1 MSKVKNWIHKVMR
14 KQSIRTT
21 IAVTF
26 STVSVICLIFLC
38 ATLYVFFSSRMQEST
53 SDATQRLLN
62 QTSINLETYLR
73 NMRLISDTMYYSVI
87 KESDIES
94 DLLDEKMNLLYE
106 ANKDNLINI
115 ACFYN
120 DGNLVASV
128 PLNTKKSNVEITG
141 QKWFVSA
148 IDEMEN
154 FHFSTPHVQNLFDTT
169 SARYYWVVSLS
180 RAVEINKN
188 GKSTL
193 GVLLID
199 MNYSSIK
206 ELFDRVNESR
216 SSGYI
221 YLTDSEGE
229 IIYHPHQSLI
239 YSELLKENNLTHATY
254 KDGTTRE
261 KFNGEDHLVSV
272 KTVSY
277 TGWKIVCVMPYKTS
291 VLGSNK
297 TQYYVIMIASAIM
310 LLMIFLSQIISIQIT
325 RPLKNL
331 TESIRFTEDGVL
343 NPDIYIGGNTDVEYL
358 GRTLKEVVAQL
369 RQLMDDLVTEQEEKR
384 KTELDAL
391 QSQIN
396 PHFLYNTL
404 DSIVWMVEG
413 ERYEEAVFMVTQL
426 ASLFRISLSRGKTV
440 ISIEDEIKH
449 AQHYMNIQ
457 KVRYKDQ
464 FEVIFDIDPK
474 INQYR
479 IVKLVLQPIL
489 ENAIYYGVNSQDG
502 EGVITVEGRLDG
514 GDIYISVKD
523 NGLGMSKEDVDK
535 LLTGEIVKER
545 KHGSGVGLINVH
557 KRIQLHFGME
567 YGLIIESEPDRGTSV
582 TVHVPTI
589 INEGGAENGK

>member
-1 MSKVKNWIHKVMR
+1 MSNVKKWMHKVFR
-14 KQSIRTT
+14 RQSIRTT

-26 STVSVICLIFLC
+26 STVSVAILIFLS
-38 ATLYVFFSSRMQEST
+38 ATLYAFFSSRIQET
-53 SDATQRLLN
+53 TTDATERLLN

-87 KESDIES
+87 KESDIEEDS
-94 DLLDEKMNLLYE
+94 MEEQMNLLYE

-120 DGNLVASV
+120 DGSLVASV
-128 PLNTKKSNVEITG
+128 PLNTQKSTVNVAK
-141 QKWFVSA
+141 QQWFESA
-148 IDEMEN
+148 IGEMEN

-180 RAVEINKN
+180 RAVELNRN
-188 GKSTL
+188 GKSML

-216 SSGYI
+216 PSGYV

-239 YSELLKENNLTHATY
+239 YSELLEENNLKHVTY
-254 KDGTTRE
+254 KDGSTRE
-261 KFNGEDHLVSV
+261 TFNGEEHLVSI

-277 TGWKIVCVMPYKTS
+277 TGWKIVCVMPYSTS
-291 VLGSNK
+291 VFGTYK
-297 TQYYVIMIASAIM
+297 TQYYVVMIACAIM
-310 LLMIFLSQIISIQIT
+310 LLMIFLSQVISIQIT
-325 RPLKNL
+325 RPIKNL
-331 TESIRFTEDGVL
+331 TESIRFTEDGTL

-358 GRTLKEVVAQL
+358 GRTLKDMVAQL
-369 RQLMDDLVTEQEEKR
+369 RKLMDDLVTEQEDKR

-404 DSIVWMVEG
+404 DSIVWMIEG
-413 ERYEEAVFMVTQL
+413 EQYDDAVFMITQL
-426 ASLFRISLSRGKTV
+426 ASLFRISLSKGKTV
-440 ISIEDEIKH
+440 ISIEDELKH

-457 KVRYKDQ
+457 KVRYKDK
-464 FEVIFDIDPK
+464 FEINFDVDPM
-474 INQYR
+474 IYQYR

-489 ENAIYYGVNSQDG
+489 ENAIYYGVDGLDG
-502 EGVITVEGRLDG
+502 EGIITVKGWMEDN
-514 GDIYISVKD
+514 DIYISIRD
-523 NGLGMSKEDVDK
+523 NGLGMSEEDVK
-535 LLTGEIVKER
+535 RLLTGEARREK

-567 YGLIIESEPDRGTSV
+567 YGLIVESVPDEGTTV
-582 TVHVPTI
+582 TVHVPKI
-589 INEGGAENGK
+589 AEEGGAGNGK